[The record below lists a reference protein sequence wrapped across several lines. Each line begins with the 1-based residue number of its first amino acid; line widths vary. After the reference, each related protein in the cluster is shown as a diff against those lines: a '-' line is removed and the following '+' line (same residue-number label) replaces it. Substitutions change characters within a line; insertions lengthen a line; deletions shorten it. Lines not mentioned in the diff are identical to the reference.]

1 MKQAIFQSFLSG
13 KTALFCLQMRMGR
26 VKTALEKTIVRSNRI
41 VWLDYLRAVGIIFV
55 MWYHLIYDIN
65 AFYGVCDFIYSDW
78 MDVFRDVMVSMLVLI
93 SGVCCHF
100 SRSNI
105 KRGAIC
111 FGFAMLLT
119 LVTYIMDQRLYIRF
133 GVLHMF
139 GISMM
144 AYGLLSPL
152 FRFKRKW
159 IAAILMI
166 IGFLCTFMLSNE
178 ALGIYRLPLITLPHT
193 LYQSPNLFWLGF
205 PDLAFCSADYY
216 PLLPWMLLFFAG
228 GFLGEYVKKYLK
240 CENMPNI
247 RAFSFIGRH
256 TMILYLVHQPIY
268 YAIFFLLSLLPG

>member
-1 MKQAIFQSFLSG
+1 MNGFVCGFCQKRWGEVLEQ
-13 KTALFCLQMRMGR
+13 TA
-26 VKTALEKTIVRSNRI
+26 VRSKRI

-65 AFYGVCDFIYSDW
+65 AFYGSCGWIYSEG
-78 MDVFRDVMVSMLVLI
+78 MNIFRDCMVAMLVLI

-100 SRSNI
+100 SRNNL
-105 KRGAIC
+105 KRGAVC

-133 GVLHMF
+133 GILHMF

-144 AYGLLSPL
+144 LYGLLSPL

-159 IAAILMI
+159 IAAMLMLA
-166 IGFLCTFMLSNE
+166 GFLLTFLLSNE
-178 ALGIYRLPLITLPHT
+178 VLGLYRLPLISLPHE
-193 LYQSPNLFWLGF
+193 LYQSPYLFWLGL
-205 PDLAFCSADYY
+205 PDISFVSADYY
-216 PLLPWMLLFFAG
+216 PLLPWTLLFFAG

-240 CENMPNI
+240 CENMPDI
-247 RAFSFIGRH
+247 KAFSFIGRH

-268 YAIFFLLSLLPG
+268 YGVFYLLAWLF